1 MGLFKVLKKVYT
13 EEYEEDLE
21 EIEDIA
27 YDLDVVLPEPV
38 LKEDVPSEK
47 DEEAR
52 YDEMLNRVQASVE
65 KNAVNHAKQ
74 DREAA
79 SVLSYQAQA
88 VKLPDVTRRPKK
100 LDDVHIEIYD
110 KEETRNYVKDQ
121 CEVMAE
127 ASEHIELAMA
137 EYSVVTERFAD
148 IELLENAPEKLRAA
162 VFDAAERVDHLTVD
176 RRIFKSAE
184 NKLSSNAYHRLET
197 FEDELPKGLAYV
209 QQQETY
215 YETVKRDMQILE
227 GERMALRLEAHGL
240 DRRQRQ
246 IKSGATA
253 AAICLAAV
261 FSIFVIA
268 MIAMEDEEN
277 LMLFLIVTVLGAALS
292 LGMFAMLKMT
302 QRQVLVTEIKLNK
315 AISLL
320 NKTKIKYINAANTLD
335 YEYQKYHVKSSY
347 ELSRKYQYYLEMK
360 EEQKNILRMTEH
372 LNEAEEEL
380 LQLLWHLGMA
390 DANIWLGQVRALYDP
405 KDMVEVRH
413 ELMVQRQKLR
423 GQIEYN
429 EKQIEE
435 AKQNIKR
442 VTVLHSD
449 FLEEALQ
456 IIEQYERSR
465 SQA

>member
-13 EEYEEDLE
+13 EEYEEYEEDLE

-27 YDLDVVLPEPV
+27 YDLNVMLPEPDT
-38 LKEDVPSEK
+38 LSEQ

-52 YDEMLNRVQASVE
+52 YDEMLDRVL
-65 KNAVNHAKQ
+65 
-74 DREAA
+74 DRERTTAA
-79 SVLSYQAQA
+79 ERTKQSEEASSALSYQSQA

-137 EYSVVTERFAD
+137 EYSVVTEHFAD
-148 IELLENAPEKLRAA
+148 IELLENAPEKLRSA
-162 VFDAAERVDHLTVD
+162 VFDAAERVDNLTVD

-184 NKLSSNAYHRLET
+184 NKLSANAYHRMETLE
-197 FEDELPKGLAYV
+197 EELPKGLAYV

-215 YETVKRDMQILE
+215 YEAVKRDMQILE

-253 AAICLAAV
+253 AAICLAVV

-277 LMLFLIVTVLGAALS
+277 LMLWDTLQNEFTFEERKEENTMAKNTEFAGKTIVATGKLENFTRAEINDKILEIGAKPGSSVTGKTDYLVCGEKAGSKLAKAKS
-292 LGMFAMLKMT
+292 LGIT
-302 QRQVLVTEIKLNK
+302 I
-315 AISLL
+315 
-320 NKTKIKYINAANTLD
+320 
-335 YEYQKYHVKSSY
+335 
-347 ELSRKYQYYLEMK
+347 LS
-360 EEQKNILRMTEH
+360 
-372 LNEAEEEL
+372 EAEFL
-380 LQLLWHLGMA
+380 
-390 DANIWLGQVRALYDP
+390 
-405 KDMVEVRH
+405 
-413 ELMVQRQKLR
+413 
-423 GQIEYN
+423 
-429 EKQIEE
+429 
-435 AKQNIKR
+435 AKI
-442 VTVLHSD
+442 S
-449 FLEEALQ
+449 
-456 IIEQYERSR
+456 
-465 SQA
+465 

>member
-1 MGLFKVLKKVYT
+1 MGLFKILKKVYT
-13 EEYEEDLE
+13 EEYEEYEEDLE

-27 YDLDVVLPEPV
+27 YDLNVMLPEPDT
-38 LKEDVPSEK
+38 LSEQ

-52 YDEMLNRVQASVE
+52 YDAMLDRVL
-65 KNAVNHAKQ
+65 
-74 DREAA
+74 DRERTAA
-79 SVLSYQAQA
+79 AERTKQSEEASPALSYQSQA

-137 EYSVVTERFAD
+137 EYSVVTEHFAD
-148 IELLENAPEKLRAA
+148 IELLENAPEKLRSA
-162 VFDAAERVDHLTVD
+162 VFDAAERVDNLTVD

-184 NKLSSNAYHRLET
+184 NKLSANAYHRMETLE
-197 FEDELPKGLAYV
+197 EELPKGLAYV

-253 AAICLAAV
+253 AAICLAVV

-277 LMLFLIVTVLGAALS
+277 LMLFLIVTVLGAALA
-292 LGMFAMLKMT
+292 LGMFAMLRMT
-302 QRQVLVTEIKLNK
+302 QREVLVTEVKLNK

-360 EEQKNILRMTEH
+360 EEQKNILRMTEN

-380 LQLLWHLGMA
+380 LHLLRQLGMA
-390 DANIWLGQVRALYDP
+390 DASLWLGQVRALYDP

-413 ELMVQRQKLR
+413 ELMTQRQKLR
-423 GQIEYN
+423 AQIEYN
-429 EKQIEE
+429 EKRIEE

-449 FLEEALQ
+449 FLDEALK
-456 IIEQYERSR
+456 IIEQYEHSR
-465 SQA
+465 SQV